1 MNFLDLPDLFR
12 DRVVAFCDAQTIVN
26 LRSRSET
33 GNRTGSWNQKFEPV
47 LKVDHVTIFT
57 IIFQR
62 KLSGQEFLKKNSVEI
77 GRKGLMTWSWRYY
90 KFEIL
95 VPSVDRI
102 HWSRT
107 RPKFRT
113 NGQLRTVAPL
123 IHEQGRR
130 EVASAYQS
138 HYLRRVSIYQFLH
151 FQKMLKFIRILSIS
165 YLNIIFH
172 TTTIPR
178 LPTTY
183 PPTQNVTEFYQSM
196 WRAEKL
202 TDVIRVEFIVW
213 LMKMRHR
220 TKFTFKVRLDH
231 YFDPI
236 LDWLKFRSGTYKKS
250 KNLRW
255 TNGTIGE

>member
-33 GNRTGSWNQKFEPV
+33 GNPTGSWNQRFEPV

-77 GRKGLMTWSWRYY
+77 GRKGLMTSSHITSTTMEKQTGVKRSKSPNWDDDSNQ
-90 KFEIL
+90 
-95 VPSVDRI
+95 
-102 HWSRT
+102 
-107 RPKFRT
+107 RPIT
-113 NGQLRTVAPL
+113 TVGPL
-123 IHEQGRR
+123 IQEQGRR
-130 EVASAYQS
+130 EGSSVYQS
-138 HYLRRVSIYQFLH
+138 HYLRRVSIFQFLH

-196 WRAEKL
+196 WKVEKL
-202 TDVIRVEFIVW
+202 TDVIHVEFIVW
-213 LMKMRHR
+213 LMKMRHK
-220 TKFTFKVRLDH
+220 TKFIFKVRLDQ
-231 YFDPI
+231 YFEPF
-236 LDWLKFRSGTYKKS
+236 LDWLKFRSRTYKKS
-250 KNLRW
+250 ENLQR